1 MTRLFVRQTVAAWF
15 APPSVPGLNTVYRGE
30 PKQVPGTDFFAGT
43 PAGTPSGAVAYPY
56 VETQNEHR
64 IALGGPHGAWK
75 QADHDVALIVRF
87 VSNQQTGEAAQDDH
101 DALIDAIV
109 DRLRADRQLGTTI
122 DQTPHIFQAGE
133 GDTVG
138 GADIHILS
146 DLPKLANNQLVI
158 WSAVRFR
165 VVVMVQS

>member
-15 APPSVPGLNTVYRGE
+15 APPSVLGLNTVYRAE

-87 VSNQQTGEAAQDDH
+87 ASNQQTGEAAQHDH
-101 DALIDAIV
+101 AALNDGIL
-109 DRLRADRQLGTTI
+109 DRPPADPPPATTI
-122 DQTPHIFQAGE
+122 EHPPRSF
-133 GDTVG
+133 
-138 GADIHILS
+138 
-146 DLPKLANNQLVI
+146 
-158 WSAVRFR
+158 
-165 VVVMVQS
+165 